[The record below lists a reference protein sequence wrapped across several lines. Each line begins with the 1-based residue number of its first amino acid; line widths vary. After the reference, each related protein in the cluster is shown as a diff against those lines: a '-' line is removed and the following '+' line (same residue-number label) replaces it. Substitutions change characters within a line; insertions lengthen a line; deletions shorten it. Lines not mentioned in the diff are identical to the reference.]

1 MVRTAPFI
9 DTAIKG
15 ALYCTCAV
23 YDHMMKNGRGHIV
36 NVSSILG
43 NLAVNGNGIYNV
55 SKVGARYLAES
66 LRAECRGRIKTT
78 VVRPTSVSTTE
89 LGLTTVNANAAMA
102 GMYGKLF
109 QAFSKNESVYPEI
122 KNRDSI
128 QYGEPTADDLAD
140 NIIYA
145 INQPWGVDISDI
157 TVRASNESM
166 YV

>member
-1 MVRTAPFI
+1 
-9 DTAIKG
+9 
-15 ALYCTCAV
+15 
-23 YDHMMKNGRGHIV
+23 V

-122 KNRDSI
+122 KNCDSI

-140 NIIYA
+140 NII
-145 INQPWGVDISDI
+145 DI

>member
-1 MVRTAPFI
+1 
-9 DTAIKG
+9 
-15 ALYCTCAV
+15 
-23 YDHMMKNGRGHIV
+23 
-36 NVSSILG
+36 
-43 NLAVNGNGIYNV
+43 
-55 SKVGARYLAES
+55 
-66 LRAECRGRIKTT
+66 
-78 VVRPTSVSTTE
+78 
-89 LGLTTVNANAAMA
+89 MA

>member
-1 MVRTAPFI
+1 M
-9 DTAIKG
+9 
-15 ALYCTCAV
+15 
-23 YDHMMKNGRGHIV
+23 

-43 NLAVNGNGIYNV
+43 DLAVNGNGIYNV

-89 LGLTTVNANAAMA
+89 LGLTTVNANA

>member
-1 MVRTAPFI
+1 M
-9 DTAIKG
+9 
-15 ALYCTCAV
+15 
-23 YDHMMKNGRGHIV
+23 

-122 KNRDSI
+122 KNCDSI

-145 INQPWGVDISDI
+145 INQPWDISDI

>member
-1 MVRTAPFI
+1 MV
-9 DTAIKG
+9 
-15 ALYCTCAV
+15 
-23 YDHMMKNGRGHIV
+23 
-36 NVSSILG
+36 
-43 NLAVNGNGIYNV
+43 YNV

-122 KNRDSI
+122 KNCDSI